1 MKNYL
6 NPCNDF
12 VFKLFFSTPENK
24 PLLISFLE
32 SVIRP
37 SHPIK
42 EVGLLNSELCKDALD
57 EKTSFL
63 DLYVEL
69 DNGTRIDIEMQ
80 MVTNRFFKKRLLYYW
95 SRLHAKQLGTGID
108 YSKLLPTISITILAD
123 IEFKNCPDDAHSLFE
138 LRERKRN
145 ELYLPDLEIHFLELP
160 KLARWTDDKDINYDK
175 LERWMRFFNLKN
187 EPEGCTQKLAKDP
200 VMSKALKALEILSQ
214 NPDARALAEMRED
227 ARINYISGINAAH
240 EEGEEKG
247 RAEGKLEGKAEGEIN
262 SIKKLSKKGISPE
275 DISNLLDIDL
285 DKILEILKS

>member
-1 MKNYL
+1 M
-6 NPCNDF
+6 
-12 VFKLFFSTPENK
+12 
-24 PLLISFLE
+24 
-32 SVIRP
+32 
-37 SHPIK
+37 
-42 EVGLLNSELCKDALD
+42 
-57 EKTSFL
+57 
-63 DLYVEL
+63 
-69 DNGTRIDIEMQ
+69 
-80 MVTNRFFKKRLLYYW
+80 LYYW
-95 SRLHAKQLGTGID
+95 ARLHAKQLGTGID
-108 YSKLLPTISITILAD
+108 YSQLLPTISITILAD

-138 LRERKRN
+138 SRERKRN

-160 KLARWTDDKDINYDK
+160 KLAAWTDDENINYDK
-175 LERWMRFFNLKN
+175 LEHWMRFFNLKN

-227 ARINYISGINAAH
+227 ARINYISGINAAL

-247 RAEGKLEGKAEGEIN
+247 RAEGKAEGQAEGKAEGEMN